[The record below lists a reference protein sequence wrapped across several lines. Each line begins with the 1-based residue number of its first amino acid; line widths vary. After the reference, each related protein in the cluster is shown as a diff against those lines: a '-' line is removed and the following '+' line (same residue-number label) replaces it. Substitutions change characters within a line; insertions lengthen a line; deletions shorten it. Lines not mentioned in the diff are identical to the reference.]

1 MKFKEILEK
10 IKVYAPLGVS
20 LVVAACVVISLSGY
34 QAKASEPSKD
44 KKQQVSE
51 SVTDAET
58 ETETENAAEDTQT
71 HAGSFELADGVYKGS
86 ATGFSGPVTVAV
98 TIMDKKITSID
109 ILSSTDDEAFFN
121 RAKGVIDRI
130 IASQSFDVDVV
141 SGATY
146 SSNGIIG
153 AVKNALTGEKDNGVT
168 GKSKQESTSES
179 ESDSSLAEIAAV
191 QDASAYKDGTYY
203 GTGKGFAGTMKVKV
217 DISGGKIASISI
229 VSTKD
234 GDSYVKSASSLLD
247 TIVEKQSTNVD
258 TVSGAT
264 FSSRGIIAAV
274 RSALSQAAVSENTA
288 DNNNDK
294 QEAAESSGN
303 GQTDENSSGSASEQ
317 GTEGT
322 LPYVD
327 GIYYGTAEGY
337 KGDIKA
343 AVVIQN
349 KTLKAILVTEKQ
361 DDEPFITNAMDV
373 LKNMM
378 KKQSADVDTVSGATY
393 SSKGLIGAVKAAFE
407 EARKTT
413 AGENTGDGNS
423 DANNKNN
430 SNSDNNNGNDN
441 SSNNADDSNIAG
453 EEDKA
458 VLSKLVQSQAS
469 LDGAQY
475 TQLSWYLLQIRLGD
489 AQEVLESAES
499 TKKDVS
505 CAQEKLQAA
514 INALQ
519 KNDTSTNVYEDGVY
533 EVSTLCIPDDDMD
546 FSAYNLSMKVTIAND
561 RIVSITDVKGD
572 GDSQNAS
579 YIKKAADGTKN
590 QPGLV
595 SVLTSQANADS
606 IDFSSIDTVSRAT
619 CTSKAIIDGCKSALE
634 AAKKK

>member
-1 MKFKEILEK
+1 MKFKEVLEK

-20 LVVAACVVISLSGY
+20 LVIAACVVISLSGY
-34 QAKASEPSKD
+34 QTKASEPSKD
-44 KKQQVSE
+44 NKQQVSDR
-51 SVTDAET
+51 VT
-58 ETETENAAEDTQT
+58 ETETENAAENTQT
-71 HAGSFELADGVYKGS
+71 ATGSFELADGVYKGS

-168 GKSKQESTSES
+168 GKSKQESISES

-274 RSALSQAAVSENTA
+274 RSALSQAAVSDNT
-288 DNNNDK
+288 DK
-294 QEAAESSGN
+294 QGAAEASGN
-303 GQTDENSSGSASEQ
+303 GQTDENSSGSASEK

-327 GIYYGTAEGY
+327 GVYYGTAEGY
-337 KGDIKA
+337 KGDIRV
-343 AVVIQN
+343 AVVIQD

-378 KKQSADVDTVSGATY
+378 KKQSAEVDTVSGATY

-413 AGENTGDGNS
+413 AGENTGGSNS
-423 DANNKNN
+423 DSNN
-430 SNSDNNNGNDN
+430 SNDNN
-441 SSNNADDSNIAG
+441 SNIAG

-458 VLSKLVQSQAS
+458 VLLKLVQSQAS

-519 KNDTSTNVYEDGVY
+519 KNDTSTNVYEDGTY
-533 EVSTLCIPDDDMD
+533 DVSTLCIPDDDMD

-572 GDSQNAS
+572 GDSQNVS
-579 YIKKAADGTKN
+579 YINKAADGTKN
-590 QPGLV
+590 QPGMV
-595 SVLTSQANADS
+595 SVLTSQTNADR
-606 IDFSSIDTVSRAT
+606 IDFSSIDTVSHAT

>member
-20 LVVAACVVISLSGY
+20 LVVAACVVISLSTY

-51 SVTDAET
+51 SMADT
-58 ETETENAAEDTQT
+58 ETETENTTEDTQT
-71 HAGSFELADGVYKGS
+71 ATGSFDLADGVYKGS
-86 ATGFSGPVTVAV
+86 ATGYRGSVTVAV
-98 TIMDKKITSID
+98 TILDKKIVSID
-109 ILSSTDDEAFFN
+109 ILSASDDEAFFN
-121 RAKGVIDRI
+121 RAKGVIGRI
-130 IASQSFDVDVV
+130 ISSQSLDVDVV

-179 ESDSSLAEIAAV
+179 ESDSSSAEIAAV

-203 GTGKGFAGTMKVKV
+203 GTGKGFAGTIKVKV
-217 DISGGKIASISI
+217 NIAGGKIASISI

-288 DNNNDK
+288 GNNTDK
-294 QEAAESSGN
+294 QGAAETSGN
-303 GQTDENSSGSASEQ
+303 GQTDENSSGSASEH

-327 GIYYGTAEGY
+327 GIYYGTSEGY
-337 KGDIKA
+337 KGDIKV
-343 AVVIQN
+343 AVVIQD

-393 SSKGLIGAVKAAFE
+393 SSKGLIGAVKEAFE

-413 AGENTGDGNS
+413 AGENTGNGNS
-423 DANNKNN
+423 GGNNNN
-430 SNSDNNNGNDN
+430 SN
-441 SSNNADDSNIAG
+441 NAADSNIALD
-453 EEDKA
+453 EDKA

-469 LDGAQY
+469 LDGTQY

-505 CAQEKLQAA
+505 RAQEKLQAA

-519 KNDTSTNVYEDGVY
+519 KNDTSTNVYEDGTY

-590 QPGLV
+590 QQGMV
-595 SVLTSQANADS
+595 SMLTSQANADS
-606 IDFSSIDTVSRAT
+606 IDFSSIDTVSHAT

>member
-20 LVVAACVVISLSGY
+20 LVVAACVVISLSTY

-51 SVTDAET
+51 SMADT
-58 ETETENAAEDTQT
+58 ETETENATEDTQT
-71 HAGSFELADGVYKGS
+71 VTGSFDLADGVYKGS
-86 ATGFSGPVTVAV
+86 ATGYRGSVTVAV
-98 TIMDKKITSID
+98 TILDKKIVSID
-109 ILSSTDDEAFFN
+109 ILSASDDEAFFN

-130 IASQSFDVDVV
+130 ISSQSLDVDVV

-179 ESDSSLAEIAAV
+179 ESDSSSAEIAAV

-203 GTGKGFAGTMKVKV
+203 GTGKGFAGNIKVKV
-217 DISGGKIASISI
+217 DIAGGKISAISI

-274 RSALSQAAVSENTA
+274 RNALSQAAVSENTA
-288 DNNNDK
+288 GNNTDK
-294 QEAAESSGN
+294 QGAAETSGN
-303 GQTDENSSGSASEQ
+303 GQTDENSSGSASEH

-327 GIYYGTAEGY
+327 GIYYGTSEGY
-337 KGDIKA
+337 KGDIKV
-343 AVVIQN
+343 AVVIQD

-393 SSKGLIGAVKAAFE
+393 SSKGLIGAVKEAFE

-413 AGENTGDGNS
+413 ACENTGNGNS
-423 DANNKNN
+423 GGNNNN
-430 SNSDNNNGNDN
+430 SN
-441 SSNNADDSNIAG
+441 NAADSNIALD
-453 EEDKA
+453 EDKA

-469 LDGAQY
+469 LDGTQY

-505 CAQEKLQAA
+505 RAQEKLQAA

-519 KNDTSTNVYEDGVY
+519 KNDTSTNVYEDGTY
-533 EVSTLCIPDDDMD
+533 EISTLCIPDDDMD

-590 QPGLV
+590 QQGMV
-595 SVLTSQANADS
+595 SVLTSQSNADS
-606 IDFSSIDTVSRAT
+606 IDFSSIDTVSHAT

>member
-1 MKFKEILEK
+1 MKFKEVLEK

-20 LVVAACVVISLSGY
+20 LVIAACVVISLSGY
-34 QAKASEPSKD
+34 QTKASEPSKD

-51 SVTDAET
+51 RMTDA
-58 ETETENAAEDTQT
+58 ETENAAEDTQT
-71 HAGSFELADGVYKGS
+71 ATGSFELADGVYKGS

-274 RSALSQAAVSENTA
+274 RSALSQAAVSDNT
-288 DNNNDK
+288 DK
-294 QEAAESSGN
+294 QGAAEASGN
-303 GQTDENSSGSASEQ
+303 GQTDENSSGSASEK

-327 GIYYGTAEGY
+327 GVYYGTAEGY
-337 KGDIKA
+337 KGDIRV
-343 AVVIQN
+343 AVVIQD

-393 SSKGLIGAVKAAFE
+393 SSNGLIGAVKAAFE

-413 AGENTGDGNS
+413 AGENTGGSNS
-423 DANNKNN
+423 DSNN
-430 SNSDNNNGNDN
+430 SNDNN
-441 SSNNADDSNIAG
+441 SNIAG

-458 VLSKLVQSQAS
+458 VLLKLVQSQAS

-519 KNDTSTNVYEDGVY
+519 KNDTSTNVYEDGTY
-533 EVSTLCIPDDDMD
+533 DVSTLCIPDDDMD

-572 GDSQNAS
+572 GDSQNVS
-579 YIKKAADGTKN
+579 YINKAADGTKN
-590 QPGLV
+590 QPGMV
-595 SVLTSQANADS
+595 SVLTSQTNADS
-606 IDFSSIDTVSRAT
+606 IDFSSIDTVSHAT

>member
-1 MKFKEILEK
+1 MKFKEVLGK

-20 LVVAACVVISLSGY
+20 LVIAACVVISLSGY
-34 QAKASEPSKD
+34 QTKASEPSKD

-51 SVTDAET
+51 RMTDAEI
-58 ETETENAAEDTQT
+58 ENAAEDTQT
-71 HAGSFELADGVYKGS
+71 ATGSFELADGVYKGS

-179 ESDSSLAEIAAV
+179 ESDSSLAEIAAA

-274 RSALSQAAVSENTA
+274 RSALSQAAVSDNTTG
-288 DNNNDK
+288 NNTDK
-294 QEAAESSGN
+294 QGAAEASGN

-337 KGDIKA
+337 KGDIRV
-343 AVVIQN
+343 AVVIQD

-393 SSKGLIGAVKAAFE
+393 SSNGLIGAVKAAFE

-413 AGENTGDGNS
+413 AGENTGGSNS
-423 DANNKNN
+423 DSNN
-430 SNSDNNNGNDN
+430 SNDNN
-441 SSNNADDSNIAG
+441 SNIAG

-519 KNDTSTNVYEDGVY
+519 KNDTSTNVYEDGTY
-533 EVSTLCIPDDDMD
+533 DVSTLCIPDDDMD

-572 GDSQNAS
+572 GDSQNVS
-579 YIKKAADGTKN
+579 YINKAADGTKN
-590 QPGLV
+590 QPGMV

-606 IDFSSIDTVSRAT
+606 IDFSSIDTVSHAT

>member
-20 LVVAACVVISLSGY
+20 LVVAACVVISLSTY

-51 SVTDAET
+51 SMADT
-58 ETETENAAEDTQT
+58 ETETENATEDTQT
-71 HAGSFELADGVYKGS
+71 ATGLFDLADGVYKGS
-86 ATGFSGPVTVAV
+86 ATGYRGSVTVAV
-98 TIMDKKITSID
+98 TILDKKIVSID
-109 ILSSTDDEAFFN
+109 ILSASDDEAFFN

-130 IASQSFDVDVV
+130 ISSQSLDVDVV

-179 ESDSSLAEIAAV
+179 ESDSSSAEIAAV

-203 GTGKGFAGTMKVKV
+203 GTGKGFAGNIKVKV
-217 DISGGKIASISI
+217 DIAGGKISAISI

-247 TIVEKQSTNVD
+247 TIVEMQSTNVD

-288 DNNNDK
+288 GNNTDK
-294 QEAAESSGN
+294 QGAAETSGN

-322 LPYVD
+322 LAYVD

-337 KGDIKA
+337 KGDIKV
-343 AVVIQN
+343 AVVIQD

-413 AGENTGDGNS
+413 AGENTGNGNS
-423 DANNKNN
+423 GGNNNN
-430 SNSDNNNGNDN
+430 SN
-441 SSNNADDSNIAG
+441 NAADSNIALD
-453 EEDKA
+453 EDKA

-469 LDGAQY
+469 LDGTQY

-499 TKKDVS
+499 TKKDVRY
-505 CAQEKLQAA
+505 AQEKLQAA

-519 KNDTSTNVYEDGVY
+519 KNDTSTSVYEDGTY

-590 QPGLV
+590 QQGMV
-595 SVLTSQANADS
+595 SVLTSQSNADS

>member
-1 MKFKEILEK
+1 MKFKEVLEK

-20 LVVAACVVISLSGY
+20 LVIAACVVISLSGY
-34 QAKASEPSKD
+34 QTKASEPSKD

-51 SVTDAET
+51 RMTDA
-58 ETETENAAEDTQT
+58 ETENAAEDTQT
-71 HAGSFELADGVYKGS
+71 ATGSFELADGVYKGS

-217 DISGGKIASISI
+217 DISGGKIVSISI

-274 RSALSQAAVSENTA
+274 RSALSQAAVSDNTTG
-288 DNNNDK
+288 NNTDK
-294 QEAAESSGN
+294 QGAAEASGN
-303 GQTDENSSGSASEQ
+303 GQTDENSSGSASEK

-337 KGDIKA
+337 KGDIRV
-343 AVVIQN
+343 AVVIQD

-393 SSKGLIGAVKAAFE
+393 SSNGLIGAVKAAFE

-413 AGENTGDGNS
+413 AGENTGGSNS
-423 DANNKNN
+423 DSNN
-430 SNSDNNNGNDN
+430 SNDNN
-441 SSNNADDSNIAG
+441 SNIAG

-489 AQEVLESAES
+489 AQEILESAES

-519 KNDTSTNVYEDGVY
+519 KNDTSTNVYEDGTY
-533 EVSTLCIPDDDMD
+533 DVSTLCIPDDDMD

-572 GDSQNAS
+572 GDSQNVS
-579 YIKKAADGTKN
+579 YINKAADGTKN
-590 QPGLV
+590 QPGMV
-595 SVLTSQANADS
+595 SVLTSQTNADR
-606 IDFSSIDTVSRAT
+606 IDFSSIDTVSHAT
-619 CTSKAIIDGCKSALE
+619 CTSKAIIDGCMSALE

>member
-1 MKFKEILEK
+1 MKFKEVLEK

-20 LVVAACVVISLSGY
+20 LVIAACVVISLSGY
-34 QAKASEPSKD
+34 QTKASEPSKD

-51 SVTDAET
+51 RVTDA
-58 ETETENAAEDTQT
+58 ETENAAEDTQT
-71 HAGSFELADGVYKGS
+71 ATGSFELADGVYKGS

-98 TIMDKKITSID
+98 TIMDKKIISID

-168 GKSKQESTSES
+168 GKSKQESISES
-179 ESDSSLAEIAAV
+179 ESDSALAEIAAV

-274 RSALSQAAVSENTA
+274 RSALSQAAVSDNTTG
-288 DNNNDK
+288 NNTDK
-294 QEAAESSGN
+294 QSAAEASGN
-303 GQTDENSSGSASEQ
+303 GQTDENSSGSASEK

-337 KGDIKA
+337 KGDIRV
-343 AVVIQN
+343 AVVIQD
-349 KTLKAILVTEKQ
+349 KTLKAILVTKKQ

-413 AGENTGDGNS
+413 AGENTGDSNS
-423 DANNKNN
+423 DSNN
-430 SNSDNNNGNDN
+430 SNDNN
-441 SSNNADDSNIAG
+441 SNIAG

-469 LDGAQY
+469 LDGTQY

-519 KNDTSTNVYEDGVY
+519 KNDTSTNVYEDGTY
-533 EVSTLCIPDDDMD
+533 DVSTLCIPDDDMD

-572 GDSQNAS
+572 GDSQNAP
-579 YIKKAADGTKN
+579 YINKAADGTKN
-590 QPGLV
+590 QPGMV
-595 SVLTSQANADS
+595 SVLTSQTNADS
-606 IDFSSIDTVSRAT
+606 IDFSSIDTVSHAT
-619 CTSKAIIDGCKSALE
+619 CTSKAIIDGCKSALK

>member
-1 MKFKEILEK
+1 MKFKEVLEK

-20 LVVAACVVISLSGY
+20 LVIAACVVISLSGY
-34 QAKASEPSKD
+34 QTKASEPSKD
-44 KKQQVSE
+44 KKHQVSE
-51 SVTDAET
+51 RVTD
-58 ETETENAAEDTQT
+58 TETENAAEDTQT
-71 HAGSFELADGVYKGS
+71 ATGSFELADGVYKGS

-121 RAKGVIDRI
+121 RAKAVIDRI

-274 RSALSQAAVSENTA
+274 RSALSQAAVSDKTTGNNT
-288 DNNNDK
+288 DK
-294 QEAAESSGN
+294 QGAAEASGN
-303 GQTDENSSGSASEQ
+303 GQTDKNSSGSASEQ

-337 KGDIKA
+337 KGDIRV
-343 AVVIQN
+343 AVVIQD

-413 AGENTGDGNS
+413 AGENTGGSNS
-423 DANNKNN
+423 DSNN
-430 SNSDNNNGNDN
+430 SNDNN
-441 SSNNADDSNIAG
+441 SNIAG

-458 VLSKLVQSQAS
+458 VLLKLVQSQAS

-519 KNDTSTNVYEDGVY
+519 KNDTSTNVYEDGTY
-533 EVSTLCIPDDDMD
+533 DVSTLCIPDDDMD

-572 GDSQNAS
+572 GDSQNVS
-579 YIKKAADGTKN
+579 YIIKKAVDGTKN
-590 QPGLV
+590 QPGMV
-595 SVLTSQANADS
+595 SVLTSQTNADS
-606 IDFSSIDTVSRAT
+606 IDFSSIDTVSHAT

>member
-20 LVVAACVVISLSGY
+20 LVVAACVVISLSTY

-44 KKQQVSE
+44 KKQQISE
-51 SVTDAET
+51 SVTDT
-58 ETETENAAEDTQT
+58 ETETDNADEDTQAAT
-71 HAGSFELADGVYKGS
+71 GSFDLADGVYKGS

-98 TIMDKKITSID
+98 TILNKKITSID

-130 IASQSFDVDVV
+130 IASQSLDVDAV

-179 ESDSSLAEIAAV
+179 DSTSTEITAV

-203 GTGKGFAGTMKVKV
+203 GTGKGFAGSIKVKV
-217 DISGGKIASISI
+217 DIAGGKIASISI

-288 DNNNDK
+288 GNNTDK
-294 QEAAESSGN
+294 QGAAETSGN
-303 GQTDENSSGSASEQ
+303 GQTDENSSGSASEH

-327 GIYYGTAEGY
+327 GIYYGTSEGY
-337 KGDIKA
+337 KGDIKV
-343 AVVIQN
+343 AVVIQD

-413 AGENTGDGNS
+413 AGENTGDSNSGN
-423 DANNKNN
+423 NN
-430 SNSDNNNGNDN
+430 SNSDNN
-441 SSNNADDSNIAG
+441 SSNIAG

-458 VLSKLVQSQAS
+458 VLSKLVQSQAA
-469 LDGAQY
+469 LDGTQY

-505 CAQEKLQAA
+505 RAQEKLQAA

-519 KNDTSTNVYEDGVY
+519 KNDTSTNVYEDGTY

-590 QPGLV
+590 QQGMV
-595 SVLTSQANADS
+595 SMLTSQANADS
-606 IDFSSIDTVSRAT
+606 IDFSSIDTVSHAT

>member
-1 MKFKEILEK
+1 MKFKEVLEK

-20 LVVAACVVISLSGY
+20 LVIAACVVISLSGY
-34 QAKASEPSKD
+34 QTKASEPSKD
-44 KKQQVSE
+44 KKHQVSE
-51 SVTDAET
+51 RVIDT

-71 HAGSFELADGVYKGS
+71 ATGSFELADGVYKGS
-86 ATGFSGPVTVAV
+86 ATGFSGPVTVVV

-130 IASQSFDVDVV
+130 ISSQSFDVDVV

-217 DISGGKIASISI
+217 DIVGGKIASISI

-234 GDSYVKSASSLLD
+234 GDSYVKSASSLID

-274 RSALSQAAVSENTA
+274 RSALSQAAVSDNTTG
-288 DNNNDK
+288 NNTDK
-294 QEAAESSGN
+294 QGAAESSGN
-303 GQTDENSSGSASEQ
+303 GQTDENSSGSEPEQ
-317 GTEGT
+317 TAEGT

-337 KGDIKA
+337 KGDIKV
-343 AVVIQN
+343 AVVIQD

-413 AGENTGDGNS
+413 AGENTGDSNSGN
-423 DANNKNN
+423 NN
-430 SNSDNNNGNDN
+430 SNSDNNNNSNDN
-441 SSNNADDSNIAG
+441 SSNIAG

-458 VLSKLVQSQAS
+458 VLSKLVQLQAS

-519 KNDTSTNVYEDGVY
+519 KNDTSTNVYEDGTY

>member
-1 MKFKEILEK
+1 MKFKEVLEK

-20 LVVAACVVISLSGY
+20 LVIAACVVISLSGY
-34 QAKASEPSKD
+34 QTKASEPSKD
-44 KKQQVSE
+44 KKHQVSE
-51 SVTDAET
+51 RVTD
-58 ETETENAAEDTQT
+58 TETENAAEDTQT
-71 HAGSFELADGVYKGS
+71 ATGSFELADGVYKGS

-121 RAKGVIDRI
+121 RAKAVIDRI

-168 GKSKQESTSES
+168 GKSKQGSTSDS

-191 QDASAYKDGTYY
+191 QDASTYKDGTYY

-274 RSALSQAAVSENTA
+274 RSALSQAAVSDNTTG
-288 DNNNDK
+288 NNTDK
-294 QEAAESSGN
+294 QGAAEASGN

-337 KGDIKA
+337 KGDIRV
-343 AVVIQN
+343 AVVIQD

-413 AGENTGDGNS
+413 AGENTGGSNS
-423 DANNKNN
+423 DSNN
-430 SNSDNNNGNDN
+430 SNDNNN
-441 SSNNADDSNIAG
+441 NIAG

-458 VLSKLVQSQAS
+458 VLLKLVQSQAS

-519 KNDTSTNVYEDGVY
+519 KNDTSTNVYEDGTY
-533 EVSTLCIPDDDMD
+533 DVSTLCIPDDDMD

-572 GDSQNAS
+572 GDSQNTP

-606 IDFSSIDTVSRAT
+606 IDFSSIDTVSHAT

>member
-1 MKFKEILEK
+1 MKFKEVFEK

-20 LVVAACVVISLSGY
+20 LVIAACVVISLIGY
-34 QAKASEPSKD
+34 QTKASEPSND
-44 KKQQVSE
+44 KKHQVSE
-51 SVTDAET
+51 RVTDT
-58 ETETENAAEDTQT
+58 ETEDAAEDTQT
-71 HAGSFELADGVYKGS
+71 ATGSFELADGVYKGS

-121 RAKGVIDRI
+121 RAKAVIDRI
-130 IASQSFDVDVV
+130 IASQSFEVDVV

-274 RSALSQAAVSENTA
+274 RSALSQAAVSDKTTGNNT
-288 DNNNDK
+288 DK
-294 QEAAESSGN
+294 QGAAEASGN
-303 GQTDENSSGSASEQ
+303 GQTDKNSSGSASEQ

-337 KGDIKA
+337 KGDIRV
-343 AVVIQN
+343 AVVIQD

-413 AGENTGDGNS
+413 AGENTGGSNS
-423 DANNKNN
+423 DSNN
-430 SNSDNNNGNDN
+430 SNDNN
-441 SSNNADDSNIAG
+441 SNIAG

-458 VLSKLVQSQAS
+458 VLLKLVQSQAS

-519 KNDTSTNVYEDGVY
+519 KNDTSTNVYEDGTY
-533 EVSTLCIPDDDMD
+533 DVSTLCIPDDDMD

-572 GDSQNAS
+572 GDSQNVS

-590 QPGLV
+590 QPGMV
-595 SVLTSQANADS
+595 SVLTSQTNADS
-606 IDFSSIDTVSRAT
+606 IDFSSIDTVSHAT

>member
-1 MKFKEILEK
+1 MKFKEVLEK

-20 LVVAACVVISLSGY
+20 LVIAACVVISLSGY
-34 QAKASEPSKD
+34 QTKASEPSKD
-44 KKQQVSE
+44 KKHQVSE
-51 SVTDAET
+51 RVTD
-58 ETETENAAEDTQT
+58 TETENAAEDTQT
-71 HAGSFELADGVYKGS
+71 ATGSFELADGVYKGS

-121 RAKGVIDRI
+121 RAKAVIDRI

-168 GKSKQESTSES
+168 GKSKQGSTSES

-234 GDSYVKSASSLLD
+234 GDSYVKIASSLLD

-274 RSALSQAAVSENTA
+274 RSALSQAAVSDNTTG
-288 DNNNDK
+288 NNTDK
-294 QEAAESSGN
+294 QGAAEVSGN

-337 KGDIKA
+337 KGDIRV
-343 AVVIQN
+343 AVVIQD

-413 AGENTGDGNS
+413 AGENTGGSNS
-423 DANNKNN
+423 DSNN
-430 SNSDNNNGNDN
+430 SNDNN
-441 SSNNADDSNIAG
+441 SNIAG

-458 VLSKLVQSQAS
+458 VLLKLVQSQAS

-519 KNDTSTNVYEDGVY
+519 KNDTSTNVYEDGTY
-533 EVSTLCIPDDDMD
+533 DVSTLCIPDDDMD

-572 GDSQNAS
+572 GDSQNVS

-590 QPGLV
+590 QPGMV
-595 SVLTSQANADS
+595 SVLTSQTNADS
-606 IDFSSIDTVSRAT
+606 IDFSSIDTVSHAT

>member
-1 MKFKEILEK
+1 MKFKEVLEK

-20 LVVAACVVISLSGY
+20 LVIAACVVISLSGY
-34 QAKASEPSKD
+34 QTKASEPSKD

-51 SVTDAET
+51 RVTDT
-58 ETETENAAEDTQT
+58 ETETENTQT
-71 HAGSFELADGVYKGS
+71 ATGSFDLADGVYKGS

-109 ILSSTDDEAFFN
+109 ILSSTDDEVFFN

-130 IASQSFDVDVV
+130 ISSQSFDVDVV

-153 AVKNALTGEKDNGVT
+153 AVKNALTGENDKTVT

-179 ESDSSLAEIAAV
+179 DSSSAEIAAV

-217 DISGGKIASISI
+217 DIAGGKIASISI

-274 RSALSQAAVSENTA
+274 RSALSQAAVSQNTA
-288 DNNNDK
+288 DNITDK
-294 QEAAESSGN
+294 QDATETSGN
-303 GQTDENSSGSASEQ
+303 GQTGENPSGSAQQQ

-337 KGDIKA
+337 KGDIKV
-343 AVVIQN
+343 AVVIQD

-393 SSKGLIGAVKAAFE
+393 SSKGLIGAVKATFE

-413 AGENTGDGNS
+413 AGENTGD
-423 DANNKNN
+423 
-430 SNSDNNNGNDN
+430 SNSGNNN
-441 SSNNADDSNIAG
+441 SSNNSDNSNIAG
-453 EEDKA
+453 DEDKA

-469 LDGAQY
+469 LDGTQY
-475 TQLSWYLLQIRLGD
+475 TQLSWYLLQIRLED
-489 AQEVLESAES
+489 ANEVLSSAEA

-505 CAQEKLQAA
+505 RAQEKLQAA

-519 KNDTSTNVYEDGVY
+519 KNDTSTNVYEDGTY
-533 EVSTLCIPDDDMD
+533 DVSTLCIPDDDMD

-590 QPGLV
+590 QQGMV

-606 IDFSSIDTVSRAT
+606 IDFSGIDTVSRAT
-619 CTSKAIIDGCKSALE
+619 CTSKAIINGCKSALE

>member
-1 MKFKEILEK
+1 MKFKEVLEK

-20 LVVAACVVISLSGY
+20 LVIAACVVISLSGY
-34 QAKASEPSKD
+34 QTKASEPSKD
-44 KKQQVSE
+44 NKQQVSDR
-51 SVTDAET
+51 VTEI

-71 HAGSFELADGVYKGS
+71 ATGSFELADGVYKGS

-179 ESDSSLAEIAAV
+179 ESDSSLAEIAAA

-203 GTGKGFAGTMKVKV
+203 GTGKGFAGTIKVKV

-274 RSALSQAAVSENTA
+274 RSALSQAAVSDNTVG
-288 DNNNDK
+288 NNTDK
-294 QEAAESSGN
+294 QGAAEASGN
-303 GQTDENSSGSASEQ
+303 GQTDENSSGSASEK

-327 GIYYGTAEGY
+327 GVYYGTAEGY
-337 KGDIKA
+337 KGDIRV
-343 AVVIQN
+343 AVVIQD

-413 AGENTGDGNS
+413 AGENTGGSNS
-423 DANNKNN
+423 DSNN
-430 SNSDNNNGNDN
+430 SNDNN
-441 SSNNADDSNIAG
+441 SNIAG

-458 VLSKLVQSQAS
+458 VLLKLVQSQAS

-519 KNDTSTNVYEDGVY
+519 KNDTSTNVYEDGTY
-533 EVSTLCIPDDDMD
+533 DVSTLCIPDDDMD

-572 GDSQNAS
+572 GDSQNAP
-579 YIKKAADGTKN
+579 YINKAADGTKN
-590 QPGLV
+590 QPGMV
-595 SVLTSQANADS
+595 SVLTSQTNADS
-606 IDFSSIDTVSRAT
+606 IDFSSIDTVSHAT
-619 CTSKAIIDGCKSALE
+619 CTSKTIIDGCKSALE

>member
-1 MKFKEILEK
+1 MKFKEVLEK

-20 LVVAACVVISLSGY
+20 LVIAACVVISLSGY
-34 QAKASEPSKD
+34 QTKASEPSKD
-44 KKQQVSE
+44 KKHQVSE
-51 SVTDAET
+51 RVTDT
-58 ETETENAAEDTQT
+58 ETEDAAEDTQT
-71 HAGSFELADGVYKGS
+71 ATGSFELADGVYKGS

-179 ESDSSLAEIAAV
+179 ESDSSLADIAAV

-274 RSALSQAAVSENTA
+274 RSALSQAAVSDKTTGNNT
-288 DNNNDK
+288 DK
-294 QEAAESSGN
+294 QGAAEASGN
-303 GQTDENSSGSASEQ
+303 GQTDKNSSGSASEQ

-337 KGDIKA
+337 KGDIRV
-343 AVVIQN
+343 AVVIQD

-413 AGENTGDGNS
+413 AGENTGGSNS
-423 DANNKNN
+423 DSNN
-430 SNSDNNNGNDN
+430 SNDNNN
-441 SSNNADDSNIAG
+441 NIAG

-458 VLSKLVQSQAS
+458 VLLKLVQSQAS

-519 KNDTSTNVYEDGVY
+519 KNDTSTNVYEDGTY
-533 EVSTLCIPDDDMD
+533 DVSTLCIPDDDMD

-572 GDSQNAS
+572 GDSQNTP

>member
-1 MKFKEILEK
+1 MKFKEVLEK

-20 LVVAACVVISLSGY
+20 LVIAACVVISLSGY
-34 QAKASEPSKD
+34 QTKASEPSKD
-44 KKQQVSE
+44 KKHQVSE
-51 SVTDAET
+51 RVTDT
-58 ETETENAAEDTQT
+58 ETEDAAEDTQT
-71 HAGSFELADGVYKGS
+71 ATGSFELADGVYKGS

-98 TIMDKKITSID
+98 TIMDKKIISID

-274 RSALSQAAVSENTA
+274 RSALSQAAVSDNTVG
-288 DNNNDK
+288 NNTDK
-294 QEAAESSGN
+294 QGAAEASGN
-303 GQTDENSSGSASEQ
+303 GQTDENSSGSASEK

-337 KGDIKA
+337 KGDIRV
-343 AVVIQN
+343 AVVIQD

-413 AGENTGDGNS
+413 AGENTGGSNS
-423 DANNKNN
+423 DSNN
-430 SNSDNNNGNDN
+430 SNDNN
-441 SSNNADDSNIAG
+441 SNIVG

-458 VLSKLVQSQAS
+458 VLLKLVQSQAS

-519 KNDTSTNVYEDGVY
+519 KNDTSTNVYEDGTY
-533 EVSTLCIPDDDMD
+533 DVSTLCIPDDDMD

-572 GDSQNAS
+572 GDSQNVS
-579 YIKKAADGTKN
+579 YIKKAVDGTKN
-590 QPGLV
+590 QAGMV
-595 SVLTSQANADS
+595 SVLTSQTNADS
-606 IDFSSIDTVSRAT
+606 IDFSSIDTVSHAT

>member
-1 MKFKEILEK
+1 MKFKEVLEK

-20 LVVAACVVISLSGY
+20 LVIAACVVISLSGY
-34 QAKASEPSKD
+34 QTKASEPSKD
-44 KKQQVSE
+44 KKHQVSE
-51 SVTDAET
+51 RVTDT
-58 ETETENAAEDTQT
+58 ETEDAAEDTQT
-71 HAGSFELADGVYKGS
+71 ATGSFELADGVYKDS

-98 TIMDKKITSID
+98 TIMDKKIISID

-274 RSALSQAAVSENTA
+274 RSALSQAAVSDNTVG
-288 DNNNDK
+288 NNTDK
-294 QEAAESSGN
+294 QGAAEASGN
-303 GQTDENSSGSASEQ
+303 GQTDENSSGSASEK

-337 KGDIKA
+337 KGDIRV
-343 AVVIQN
+343 AVVIQD

-413 AGENTGDGNS
+413 AGENTGGSNS
-423 DANNKNN
+423 DSNN
-430 SNSDNNNGNDN
+430 SNDNN
-441 SSNNADDSNIAG
+441 SNIAG

-458 VLSKLVQSQAS
+458 VLLKLVQSQAS

-519 KNDTSTNVYEDGVY
+519 KNDTSTNVYEDGTY
-533 EVSTLCIPDDDMD
+533 DVSTLCIPDDDMD

-572 GDSQNAS
+572 GDSQNVS
-579 YIKKAADGTKN
+579 YIKKAVDGTKN
-590 QPGLV
+590 QAGMV
-595 SVLTSQANADS
+595 SVLTSQTNADS
-606 IDFSSIDTVSRAT
+606 IDFSSIDTVSHAT

>member
-1 MKFKEILEK
+1 MKFKEVLEK

-20 LVVAACVVISLSGY
+20 LVIAACVVISLSGY
-34 QAKASEPSKD
+34 QTKASEPSKD
-44 KKQQVSE
+44 KKHQVSE
-51 SVTDAET
+51 RVTD
-58 ETETENAAEDTQT
+58 TETENAAEDTQT
-71 HAGSFELADGVYKGS
+71 ATGSFELADGVYKGS

-98 TIMDKKITSID
+98 TIMDKKIISID

-274 RSALSQAAVSENTA
+274 RSALSQAAVSDNTTG
-288 DNNNDK
+288 NNTDK
-294 QEAAESSGN
+294 QGAAEASGN
-303 GQTDENSSGSASEQ
+303 GQTDENSSGSASEK

-337 KGDIKA
+337 KGDIRV
-343 AVVIQN
+343 AVVIQD

-413 AGENTGDGNS
+413 EGENTGGSNS
-423 DANNKNN
+423 DSNN
-430 SNSDNNNGNDN
+430 SNDNN
-441 SSNNADDSNIAG
+441 SNIAG

-458 VLSKLVQSQAS
+458 VLLKLVQSQAS

-519 KNDTSTNVYEDGVY
+519 KNDTSTNVYEDGTY
-533 EVSTLCIPDDDMD
+533 DVSTLCIPDDDMD

-572 GDSQNAS
+572 GDSQNVS
-579 YIKKAADGTKN
+579 YIKKAVDGTKN
-590 QPGLV
+590 QAGMV
-595 SVLTSQANADS
+595 SVLTSQTNADS
-606 IDFSSIDTVSRAT
+606 IDFSSIDTVSHAT

>member
-1 MKFKEILEK
+1 MKFKEVLEK

-20 LVVAACVVISLSGY
+20 LVIAACVVISLSGY
-34 QAKASEPSKD
+34 QTKASEPSKD
-44 KKQQVSE
+44 KKHQVSE
-51 SVTDAET
+51 RVTDT
-58 ETETENAAEDTQT
+58 ETEDAAEDTQT
-71 HAGSFELADGVYKGS
+71 ATGSFELADGVYKGS

-98 TIMDKKITSID
+98 TIMDKKIISID

-274 RSALSQAAVSENTA
+274 RSALSQAAVSDNTTG
-288 DNNNDK
+288 NNTDK
-294 QEAAESSGN
+294 QGAAEVSGN
-303 GQTDENSSGSASEQ
+303 GQTDENSSGSASEK

-337 KGDIKA
+337 KGDIRV
-343 AVVIQN
+343 AVVIQD

-413 AGENTGDGNS
+413 AGENTGGSNS
-423 DANNKNN
+423 DSNN
-430 SNSDNNNGNDN
+430 SNDNN
-441 SSNNADDSNIAG
+441 SNIAG

-458 VLSKLVQSQAS
+458 VLLKLVQSQAS

-519 KNDTSTNVYEDGVY
+519 KNDTSTNVYEDGTY
-533 EVSTLCIPDDDMD
+533 DVSTLCIPDDDMD

-572 GDSQNAS
+572 GDSQNVS
-579 YIKKAADGTKN
+579 YIKKAVDGTKN
-590 QPGLV
+590 QAGMV
-595 SVLTSQANADS
+595 SVLTSQTNADS
-606 IDFSSIDTVSRAT
+606 IDFSSIDTVSHAT

>member
-1 MKFKEILEK
+1 MKFKEVLEK

-20 LVVAACVVISLSGY
+20 LVIAACVVISLNGY
-34 QAKASEPSKD
+34 QTKASEPSKD

-51 SVTDAET
+51 RVTDT
-58 ETETENAAEDTQT
+58 ETETENAAENTQT
-71 HAGSFELADGVYKGS
+71 ATGSFDLADGVYKGS

-130 IASQSFDVDVV
+130 ISSQSFDVDVV

-153 AVKNALTGEKDNGVT
+153 AVKNALTGEKDKTVT
-168 GKSKQESTSES
+168 GKSKQESAS
-179 ESDSSLAEIAAV
+179 ESDSSSVEKAAV

-217 DISGGKIASISI
+217 DIVGGKIASISI

-288 DNNNDK
+288 GNNTDK
-294 QEAAESSGN
+294 QDATETSGN
-303 GQTDENSSGSASEQ
+303 GQTDENSSGSSQEQ

-337 KGDIKA
+337 KGDIKV
-343 AVVIQN
+343 AVVIQD

-413 AGENTGDGNS
+413 AGENTGD
-423 DANNKNN
+423 
-430 SNSDNNNGNDN
+430 SNSGNNN
-441 SSNNADDSNIAG
+441 SSNNSDNSNIAG
-453 EEDKA
+453 DEDKA

-469 LDGAQY
+469 LDGTQY
-475 TQLSWYLLQIRLGD
+475 TQLSWYLLQIRLED
-489 AQEVLESAES
+489 ANEVLSSAEA

-505 CAQEKLQAA
+505 RAQEKLQAA

-519 KNDTSTNVYEDGVY
+519 KNDTSTNVYEDGTY
-533 EVSTLCIPDDDMD
+533 DVSTLCIPDDDMD

-590 QPGLV
+590 QQGMV

-606 IDFSSIDTVSRAT
+606 IDFSGIDTVSRAT
-619 CTSKAIIDGCKSALE
+619 CTSKAIINGCKSVLE

>member
-1 MKFKEILEK
+1 MKFKEVLEK

-20 LVVAACVVISLSGY
+20 LVIAACVVISLSGY
-34 QAKASEPSKD
+34 QTKASEPSKD

-51 SVTDAET
+51 RVTDA
-58 ETETENAAEDTQT
+58 ETENAAEDTQT
-71 HAGSFELADGVYKGS
+71 ATGSFELADGVYKGS

-98 TIMDKKITSID
+98 TIMDKKIISID

-179 ESDSSLAEIAAV
+179 ESDSALAEIAAV

-274 RSALSQAAVSENTA
+274 RSALSQAAVSDNTTG
-288 DNNNDK
+288 NNTDK
-294 QEAAESSGN
+294 QSAAEASGN
-303 GQTDENSSGSASEQ
+303 GQTDENSSGSASEK

-337 KGDIKA
+337 KGDIRV
-343 AVVIQN
+343 AVVIQD
-349 KTLKAILVTEKQ
+349 KTLKAILVTKKQ

-413 AGENTGDGNS
+413 AGENTGDSNS
-423 DANNKNN
+423 DSNN
-430 SNSDNNNGNDN
+430 SNDNN
-441 SSNNADDSNIAG
+441 SNIAG

-458 VLSKLVQSQAS
+458 VLLKLVQSQAS
-469 LDGAQY
+469 LDGTQY

-519 KNDTSTNVYEDGVY
+519 KNDTSTNVYEDGTY
-533 EVSTLCIPDDDMD
+533 DVSTLCIPDDDMD

-572 GDSQNAS
+572 GDSQNAP

>member
-1 MKFKEILEK
+1 MKFKEVLEK

-20 LVVAACVVISLSGY
+20 LVIAACVVISLSGY
-34 QAKASEPSKD
+34 QTKASEPSKD
-44 KKQQVSE
+44 KKHQVSE
-51 SVTDAET
+51 RVTDA

-71 HAGSFELADGVYKGS
+71 ATGSFELADGVYKGS

-179 ESDSSLAEIAAV
+179 ESDSSLAEIAAA

-274 RSALSQAAVSENTA
+274 RSALSQAAVSDNTTG
-288 DNNNDK
+288 NNTDK
-294 QEAAESSGN
+294 QGAAEASGN
-303 GQTDENSSGSASEQ
+303 GQTDENSSGSASEK

-337 KGDIKA
+337 KGDIRV
-343 AVVIQN
+343 AVVIQD

-413 AGENTGDGNS
+413 AGENTGGSNS
-423 DANNKNN
+423 DSNN
-430 SNSDNNNGNDN
+430 SNDNN
-441 SSNNADDSNIAG
+441 SNIAG

-458 VLSKLVQSQAS
+458 VLLKLVQSQAS

-519 KNDTSTNVYEDGVY
+519 
-533 EVSTLCIPDDDMD
+533 
-546 FSAYNLSMKVTIAND
+546 
-561 RIVSITDVKGD
+561 
-572 GDSQNAS
+572 
-579 YIKKAADGTKN
+579 
-590 QPGLV
+590 
-595 SVLTSQANADS
+595 
-606 IDFSSIDTVSRAT
+606 
-619 CTSKAIIDGCKSALE
+619 
-634 AAKKK
+634 

>member
-1 MKFKEILEK
+1 MKFKEVLEK

-20 LVVAACVVISLSGY
+20 LVIAACVVISLSGY
-34 QAKASEPSKD
+34 QTKASEPSKD

-51 SVTDAET
+51 RVTDT
-58 ETETENAAEDTQT
+58 ETETENAAENTQT
-71 HAGSFELADGVYKGS
+71 ATGSFDLADGVYKGS

-121 RAKGVIDRI
+121 RAKAVIDRI

-153 AVKNALTGEKDNGVT
+153 AVKNALTGEKDKTVT
-168 GKSKQESTSES
+168 GKSKQESAS
-179 ESDSSLAEIAAV
+179 ESDSSSVEKAAV

-217 DISGGKIASISI
+217 DIVGGKIASISI

-288 DNNNDK
+288 GNNTDK
-294 QEAAESSGN
+294 QDATETSGN
-303 GQTDENSSGSASEQ
+303 GQTDENSSGSSQEQ

-337 KGDIKA
+337 KGDIKV
-343 AVVIQN
+343 AVVIQD

-413 AGENTGDGNS
+413 AGENTGD
-423 DANNKNN
+423 
-430 SNSDNNNGNDN
+430 SNSGNNN
-441 SSNNADDSNIAG
+441 SSNNSDNSNIAG
-453 EEDKA
+453 DEDKA

-469 LDGAQY
+469 LDGTQY
-475 TQLSWYLLQIRLGD
+475 TQLSWYLLQIRLED
-489 AQEVLESAES
+489 ANEVLSSAEA

-505 CAQEKLQAA
+505 RAQEKLQAA

-519 KNDTSTNVYEDGVY
+519 KNDTSTNVYEDGTY
-533 EVSTLCIPDDDMD
+533 DVSTLCIPDDDMD

-590 QPGLV
+590 QQGMV

-606 IDFSSIDTVSRAT
+606 IDFSGIDTVSRAT
-619 CTSKAIIDGCKSALE
+619 CTSKAIINGCKSVLE

>member
-1 MKFKEILEK
+1 MKFKEVLEK

-20 LVVAACVVISLSGY
+20 LVIAACVVISLSGY
-34 QAKASEPSKD
+34 QTKASEPSKD

-51 SVTDAET
+51 RMTDA
-58 ETETENAAEDTQT
+58 ETENAAEDTQT
-71 HAGSFELADGVYKGS
+71 ATGSFELADGVYKGS

-203 GTGKGFAGTMKVKV
+203 GTGKGFAGTMKLKV

-274 RSALSQAAVSENTA
+274 RSALSQAAVSDNT
-288 DNNNDK
+288 DK
-294 QEAAESSGN
+294 QGAAEASRN
-303 GQTDENSSGSASEQ
+303 GQTDENSSGSASEK

-337 KGDIKA
+337 KGDIRV
-343 AVVIQN
+343 AVVIQD

-393 SSKGLIGAVKAAFE
+393 SSNGLIGAVKAAFE

-413 AGENTGDGNS
+413 AGENTGGSNS
-423 DANNKNN
+423 DSNN
-430 SNSDNNNGNDN
+430 SNDNN
-441 SSNNADDSNIAG
+441 SNIAG

-489 AQEVLESAES
+489 AQEILESAES

-519 KNDTSTNVYEDGVY
+519 KNDTSTNVYEDGTY
-533 EVSTLCIPDDDMD
+533 DVSTLCIPDDDMD

-572 GDSQNAS
+572 GDSQNVS
-579 YIKKAADGTKN
+579 YINKAADGTKN
-590 QPGLV
+590 QPGMV
-595 SVLTSQANADS
+595 SVLTSQTNADR
-606 IDFSSIDTVSRAT
+606 IDFSSIDTVSHAT

>member
-1 MKFKEILEK
+1 MKFKEVLEK

-20 LVVAACVVISLSGY
+20 LVIAACVVISLSGY
-34 QAKASEPSKD
+34 QTKASEPSKD
-44 KKQQVSE
+44 KKHQVSE
-51 SVTDAET
+51 RVTDT
-58 ETETENAAEDTQT
+58 ETEDVAEDTQT
-71 HAGSFELADGVYKGS
+71 ATGSFELADGVYKGS

-98 TIMDKKITSID
+98 TIMDKKIISID

-146 SSNGIIG
+146 SSNGIIA

-168 GKSKQESTSES
+168 GKSKQGSTSES

-274 RSALSQAAVSENTA
+274 RSALSQAAVSDNTTG
-288 DNNNDK
+288 NNTDK
-294 QEAAESSGN
+294 QGAAEASGN

-337 KGDIKA
+337 KGDIRV
-343 AVVIQN
+343 AVVIQD

-413 AGENTGDGNS
+413 AGENTGDSNS
-423 DANNKNN
+423 DSNN
-430 SNSDNNNGNDN
+430 SNGNN
-441 SSNNADDSNIAG
+441 SNIAG

-458 VLSKLVQSQAS
+458 VLLKLVQSQAS

-519 KNDTSTNVYEDGVY
+519 KNDTSTNVYEDGTY
-533 EVSTLCIPDDDMD
+533 DVSTLCIPDDDMD

-572 GDSQNAS
+572 GDSQNVS

-590 QPGLV
+590 QPGMV
-595 SVLTSQANADS
+595 SVLTSQTNADS
-606 IDFSSIDTVSRAT
+606 IDFSSIDTVSHAT

>member
-1 MKFKEILEK
+1 MKFKEVLEK

-20 LVVAACVVISLSGY
+20 LVIAACVVISLSGY
-34 QAKASEPSKD
+34 QTKASEPSKD
-44 KKQQVSE
+44 KKHQVSE
-51 SVTDAET
+51 RVTDT
-58 ETETENAAEDTQT
+58 ETEDAAEDTQT
-71 HAGSFELADGVYKGS
+71 ATGSFELADGVYKGS

-98 TIMDKKITSID
+98 TIMDKKIISID

-274 RSALSQAAVSENTA
+274 RSALSQAAVSDNTVG
-288 DNNNDK
+288 NNTDK
-294 QEAAESSGN
+294 QGAAEASGN
-303 GQTDENSSGSASEQ
+303 GQTDENSSGSASEK
-317 GTEGT
+317 GTEDT

-337 KGDIKA
+337 KGDIRV
-343 AVVIQN
+343 AVVIQD

-413 AGENTGDGNS
+413 AGENTGGSNS
-423 DANNKNN
+423 DSNN
-430 SNSDNNNGNDN
+430 SNDNN
-441 SSNNADDSNIAG
+441 SNIAG

-458 VLSKLVQSQAS
+458 VLLKLVQSQAS

-519 KNDTSTNVYEDGVY
+519 KNDTSTNVYEDGTY
-533 EVSTLCIPDDDMD
+533 DVSTLCIPDDDMD

-572 GDSQNAS
+572 GDSQNVS
-579 YIKKAADGTKN
+579 YIKKAVDGTKN
-590 QPGLV
+590 QAGMV
-595 SVLTSQANADS
+595 SVLTSQTNADS
-606 IDFSSIDTVSRAT
+606 IDFSSIDTVSHAT

>member
-1 MKFKEILEK
+1 MKFKEVLEK

-20 LVVAACVVISLSGY
+20 LVIAACVVISLSGY
-34 QAKASEPSKD
+34 QTKASEPSKD

-51 SVTDAET
+51 RVTDA
-58 ETETENAAEDTQT
+58 ETENAAEDTQT
-71 HAGSFELADGVYKGS
+71 ATGSFELADGVYKGS

-98 TIMDKKITSID
+98 TVMDKKITSID

-121 RAKGVIDRI
+121 RAKAVIDRI

-168 GKSKQESTSES
+168 GKSKQGSTSES

-274 RSALSQAAVSENTA
+274 RSALSQAAVSDNTVG
-288 DNNNDK
+288 NNTDK
-294 QEAAESSGN
+294 QGAAETSGN
-303 GQTDENSSGSASEQ
+303 GQTDENSSGSASEK

-337 KGDIKA
+337 KGDIRV
-343 AVVIQN
+343 AVVIQD

-413 AGENTGDGNS
+413 AGENTGGSNS
-423 DANNKNN
+423 DSNN
-430 SNSDNNNGNDN
+430 SNDNN
-441 SSNNADDSNIAG
+441 SNIAG

-458 VLSKLVQSQAS
+458 VLLKLVQSQAS

-519 KNDTSTNVYEDGVY
+519 KNDTSTNVYEDGTY
-533 EVSTLCIPDDDMD
+533 DVSTLCIPDDDMD

-572 GDSQNAS
+572 GDSQNVS
-579 YIKKAADGTKN
+579 YIKKAVDGTKN
-590 QPGLV
+590 QAGMV
-595 SVLTSQANADS
+595 SVLTSQTNADS
-606 IDFSSIDTVSRAT
+606 IDFSSIDTVSHAT

>member
-1 MKFKEILEK
+1 MKFKEVLEK

-20 LVVAACVVISLSGY
+20 LVIAACVVISLSGY
-34 QAKASEPSKD
+34 QTKASEPSKD
-44 KKQQVSE
+44 KKHQVSE
-51 SVTDAET
+51 RVTDT
-58 ETETENAAEDTQT
+58 ETEDAAEDTQT
-71 HAGSFELADGVYKGS
+71 ATGSFELADGVYKGS

-121 RAKGVIDRI
+121 RAKAVIDRI

-168 GKSKQESTSES
+168 GKSKQGSTSES

-234 GDSYVKSASSLLD
+234 GDSYVKIASSLLD

-274 RSALSQAAVSENTA
+274 RSALSQAAVSDNTTG
-288 DNNNDK
+288 NNTDK
-294 QEAAESSGN
+294 QGAAEVSGN

-337 KGDIKA
+337 KGDIRV
-343 AVVIQN
+343 AVVIQD

-413 AGENTGDGNS
+413 AGENTGGSNS
-423 DANNKNN
+423 DSNN
-430 SNSDNNNGNDN
+430 SNDNN
-441 SSNNADDSNIAG
+441 SNIAG

-458 VLSKLVQSQAS
+458 VLLKLVQSQAS

-519 KNDTSTNVYEDGVY
+519 KNDTSTNVYEDGTY
-533 EVSTLCIPDDDMD
+533 DVSTLCIPDDDMD

-572 GDSQNAS
+572 GDSQNVS
-579 YIKKAADGTKN
+579 YIKKAVDGTKN
-590 QPGLV
+590 QAGMV
-595 SVLTSQANADS
+595 SVLTSQTNADS
-606 IDFSSIDTVSRAT
+606 IDFSSIDTVSHAT

>member
-1 MKFKEILEK
+1 MKFKEVLEK

-20 LVVAACVVISLSGY
+20 LVIAACVVISLSGY
-34 QAKASEPSKD
+34 QTKASEPSKD

-51 SVTDAET
+51 RVTDA
-58 ETETENAAEDTQT
+58 ETENAAEDTQT
-71 HAGSFELADGVYKGS
+71 ATGSFELADGVYKGS

-98 TIMDKKITSID
+98 TIMDKKIISID

-274 RSALSQAAVSENTA
+274 RSALSQAAVSDNTTG
-288 DNNNDK
+288 NNTDK
-294 QEAAESSGN
+294 QSAAEASGN
-303 GQTDENSSGSASEQ
+303 GQTDENSSGSASEK

-337 KGDIKA
+337 KGDIRV
-343 AVVIQN
+343 AVVIQD
-349 KTLKAILVTEKQ
+349 KTLKAILVTKKQ

-413 AGENTGDGNS
+413 AGENTGD
-423 DANNKNN
+423 
-430 SNSDNNNGNDN
+430 SNSDSNNCNDNNG
-441 SSNNADDSNIAG
+441 NIAG

-519 KNDTSTNVYEDGVY
+519 KNDTSTNVYEDGTY
-533 EVSTLCIPDDDMD
+533 DVSTLCIPDDDMD

-572 GDSQNAS
+572 GDSQNAP
-579 YIKKAADGTKN
+579 YINKAADGTKN
-590 QPGLV
+590 QPGMV
-595 SVLTSQANADS
+595 SVLTSQTNADS
-606 IDFSSIDTVSRAT
+606 IDFSSIDTVSHAT
-619 CTSKAIIDGCKSALE
+619 CTSKAIIDGCKSALK

>member
-1 MKFKEILEK
+1 MKFKEVLEK

-20 LVVAACVVISLSGY
+20 LVIAACVVISLSGY
-34 QAKASEPSKD
+34 QTKASEPSKD

-51 SVTDAET
+51 NVTDT
-58 ETETENAAEDTQT
+58 ETETENAAENTQT
-71 HAGSFELADGVYKGS
+71 ATGSFDLADGVYKGS

-130 IASQSFDVDVV
+130 ISSQSFDVDVV

-146 SSNGIIG
+146 SSNGIIK
-153 AVKNALTGEKDNGVT
+153 AVKNALTGEKDKTVT
-168 GKSKQESTSES
+168 GKSKQESAS
-179 ESDSSLAEIAAV
+179 ESDSSSVEKAAV

-217 DISGGKIASISI
+217 DIVGGKIASISI

-247 TIVEKQSTNVD
+247 TIVKKQSTNVD

-274 RSALSQAAVSENTA
+274 RSALSQAAVSQNTA
-288 DNNNDK
+288 GNNTDK
-294 QEAAESSGN
+294 QDATETSGN
-303 GQTDENSSGSASEQ
+303 GQTDENSSGSSQEQ

-337 KGDIKA
+337 KGDIKV
-343 AVVIQN
+343 AVVIQD

-413 AGENTGDGNS
+413 AGENTGD
-423 DANNKNN
+423 
-430 SNSDNNNGNDN
+430 SNSGNNN
-441 SSNNADDSNIAG
+441 SSNNSDNSNIAG
-453 EEDKA
+453 DEDKA

-469 LDGAQY
+469 LDGTQY
-475 TQLSWYLLQIRLGD
+475 TQLSWYLFQIRLGD

-505 CAQEKLQAA
+505 RAQEKLQAA

-519 KNDTSTNVYEDGVY
+519 KNDTSTNVYEDGTY
-533 EVSTLCIPDDDMD
+533 DVSTLCIPDDDMD

-590 QPGLV
+590 QPGMV

-606 IDFSSIDTVSRAT
+606 IDFSGIDTVSRAT
-619 CTSKAIIDGCKSALE
+619 CTSKVIIDGCKSVLE

>member
-1 MKFKEILEK
+1 MKFKEVLEK

-20 LVVAACVVISLSGY
+20 LVIAACVVISLSGY
-34 QAKASEPSKD
+34 QTKASEPSKD
-44 KKQQVSE
+44 KKQQVSDRG
-51 SVTDAET
+51 TD
-58 ETETENAAEDTQT
+58 TETENAAEDTQT
-71 HAGSFELADGVYKGS
+71 ATGSFELADGVYKGS

-168 GKSKQESTSES
+168 GKAKQESTSES

-274 RSALSQAAVSENTA
+274 RSALSQAAVSDNTTG
-288 DNNNDK
+288 NNTDK
-294 QEAAESSGN
+294 QGAAEASGN
-303 GQTDENSSGSASEQ
+303 GQTDENSSGSASEK

-337 KGDIKA
+337 KGDIRV
-343 AVVIQN
+343 AVVIQD

-413 AGENTGDGNS
+413 AGENTGDSNS
-423 DANNKNN
+423 DSNN
-430 SNSDNNNGNDN
+430 SNDNN
-441 SSNNADDSNIAG
+441 SNIAG

-519 KNDTSTNVYEDGVY
+519 KNDTSTNVYEDGTY
-533 EVSTLCIPDDDMD
+533 DVSTLCIPDDDMD

-572 GDSQNAS
+572 GDSQNAP
-579 YIKKAADGTKN
+579 YINKAADGTKN
-590 QPGLV
+590 QPGMV

>member
-1 MKFKEILEK
+1 MKFKEVLEK

-20 LVVAACVVISLSGY
+20 LVIAACVVISLSGY
-34 QAKASEPSKD
+34 QTKASEPSKD
-44 KKQQVSE
+44 KKHQVSE
-51 SVTDAET
+51 RVTDT
-58 ETETENAAEDTQT
+58 ETEDAAEDTQT
-71 HAGSFELADGVYKGS
+71 ATGSFELADGVYKGS

-98 TIMDKKITSID
+98 TIMDKKIISID

-274 RSALSQAAVSENTA
+274 RSALSQAAVSDNTVG
-288 DNNNDK
+288 NNTDK
-294 QEAAESSGN
+294 QGAAEASGN
-303 GQTDENSSGSASEQ
+303 GQTDENSSGSASEK
-317 GTEGT
+317 GTEDT

-337 KGDIKA
+337 KGDIRV
-343 AVVIQN
+343 AVVIQD

-393 SSKGLIGAVKAAFE
+393 SSNGLIGAVKAAFE

-413 AGENTGDGNS
+413 AGENTGGSNS
-423 DANNKNN
+423 DSNN
-430 SNSDNNNGNDN
+430 SNDNN
-441 SSNNADDSNIAG
+441 SNIAG

-489 AQEVLESAES
+489 AQEILESAES

-519 KNDTSTNVYEDGVY
+519 KNDTSTNVYEDGTY
-533 EVSTLCIPDDDMD
+533 DVSTLCIPDDDMD

-572 GDSQNAS
+572 GDSQNVS
-579 YIKKAADGTKN
+579 YINKAADGTKN
-590 QPGLV
+590 QPGMV
-595 SVLTSQANADS
+595 SVLTSQTNADR
-606 IDFSSIDTVSRAT
+606 IDFSSIDTVSHAT
-619 CTSKAIIDGCKSALE
+619 CTSQAIIDGCKSALE

>member
-1 MKFKEILEK
+1 MKFKEVLEK

-20 LVVAACVVISLSGY
+20 LVIAACVVISLSGY
-34 QAKASEPSKD
+34 QTKASEPSKD
-44 KKQQVSE
+44 KKHQVSE
-51 SVTDAET
+51 RVTD
-58 ETETENAAEDTQT
+58 TETENAAEDTQT
-71 HAGSFELADGVYKGS
+71 ATGSFELADGVYKGS

-146 SSNGIIG
+146 SSNGIIA

-168 GKSKQESTSES
+168 GKSKQKSTSES
-179 ESDSSLAEIAAV
+179 EFDSSLAEIAAV

-274 RSALSQAAVSENTA
+274 RSALSQAAVSDNTTG
-288 DNNNDK
+288 NNTDK
-294 QEAAESSGN
+294 QGAAEASGN

-337 KGDIKA
+337 KGDIRV
-343 AVVIQN
+343 AVVIQD

-413 AGENTGDGNS
+413 AGENTGDSNS
-423 DANNKNN
+423 DSNN
-430 SNSDNNNGNDN
+430 SNDNN
-441 SSNNADDSNIAG
+441 SNIAG

-458 VLSKLVQSQAS
+458 VLLKLVQSQAS

-519 KNDTSTNVYEDGVY
+519 KNDTSTNVYEDGTY
-533 EVSTLCIPDDDMD
+533 DVSTLCIPDDDMD

-572 GDSQNAS
+572 GDSQNVS

-590 QPGLV
+590 QPGMV
-595 SVLTSQANADS
+595 SALTSQTNADS
-606 IDFSSIDTVSRAT
+606 IDFSSIDTVSHAT

>member
-20 LVVAACVVISLSGY
+20 LVVAACVVISLSTY

-51 SVTDAET
+51 SMAD
-58 ETETENAAEDTQT
+58 TETENTTEDTQT
-71 HAGSFELADGVYKGS
+71 ATGSFDLADGVYKGS

-98 TIMDKKITSID
+98 TILDKKIVSID
-109 ILSSTDDEAFFN
+109 ILSASDDEAFFN

-130 IASQSFDVDVV
+130 ISSQSLDVDVV

-203 GTGKGFAGTMKVKV
+203 GTGKGFAGNIKVKV
-217 DISGGKIASISI
+217 DIAGGKISAISI

-274 RSALSQAAVSENTA
+274 RSALSQVAVSENTA
-288 DNNNDK
+288 GNNTDK
-294 QEAAESSGN
+294 QGAAEASGN
-303 GQTDENSSGSASEQ
+303 GQTDENLSGSASEQ

-322 LPYVD
+322 LSYVD
-327 GIYYGTAEGY
+327 GIYYGTSEGY
-337 KGDIKA
+337 KGDIKV
-343 AVVIQN
+343 AVVIQD

-413 AGENTGDGNS
+413 AGENTGNGNS
-423 DANNKNN
+423 GGNNNN
-430 SNSDNNNGNDN
+430 SN
-441 SSNNADDSNIAG
+441 NAADSNIALD
-453 EEDKA
+453 EDKA
-458 VLSKLVQSQAS
+458 VLYKLVQSQAS
-469 LDGAQY
+469 LDGTQY

-489 AQEVLESAES
+489 AQEVLDSAES

-505 CAQEKLQAA
+505 RVQEKLQAA

-519 KNDTSTNVYEDGVY
+519 KNDTSTNVYEDGTY

-590 QPGLV
+590 QQGMV
-595 SVLTSQANADS
+595 SMLTSQANADS

>member
-20 LVVAACVVISLSGY
+20 LVVAACVVISLSTY

-51 SVTDAET
+51 SMADT
-58 ETETENAAEDTQT
+58 ETETENATEDTQT
-71 HAGSFELADGVYKGS
+71 ATGSFDLADGVYKGS
-86 ATGFSGPVTVAV
+86 ATGYRGSVTVAV
-98 TIMDKKITSID
+98 TILDKKIVSID
-109 ILSSTDDEAFFN
+109 ILSASDDEAFFN

-130 IASQSFDVDVV
+130 ISSQSLDVDVV

-179 ESDSSLAEIAAV
+179 ESDSSSAEIAAV

-203 GTGKGFAGTMKVKV
+203 GTGKGFAGNIKVKV
-217 DISGGKIASISI
+217 DIAGGKISAISI

-288 DNNNDK
+288 GNNTDK
-294 QEAAESSGN
+294 QGAAETSGN
-303 GQTDENSSGSASEQ
+303 GQTDENSSGSASEH

-327 GIYYGTAEGY
+327 GIYYGTSEGY
-337 KGDIKA
+337 KGDIKV
-343 AVVIQN
+343 AVVIQD

-393 SSKGLIGAVKAAFE
+393 SSKGLIGAVKEAFE

-413 AGENTGDGNS
+413 AGENTGNGNS
-423 DANNKNN
+423 GGNNNN
-430 SNSDNNNGNDN
+430 SN
-441 SSNNADDSNIAG
+441 NATDSNIALD
-453 EEDKA
+453 EDKA

-469 LDGAQY
+469 LDGTQY

-505 CAQEKLQAA
+505 RAQEKLQAA

-519 KNDTSTNVYEDGVY
+519 INDTSTNVYEDGTY

-546 FSAYNLSMKVTIAND
+546 FSAYNLSMKVTIVND

-590 QPGLV
+590 QQGMV
-595 SVLTSQANADS
+595 SMLTSQANADS
-606 IDFSSIDTVSRAT
+606 IDFSSIDTVSHAT

>member
-1 MKFKEILEK
+1 MKFKEVFEK

-20 LVVAACVVISLSGY
+20 LVIAACVVISLSGY
-34 QAKASEPSKD
+34 QTKASEPSKD

-51 SVTDAET
+51 RVTD
-58 ETETENAAEDTQT
+58 TETENAAEDTQT
-71 HAGSFELADGVYKGS
+71 ATGSFELADGVYKGS

-98 TIMDKKITSID
+98 TIMDKKIISID

-179 ESDSSLAEIAAV
+179 ESDSSLADIAAV
-191 QDASAYKDGTYY
+191 QDAFAYKDGTYY

-274 RSALSQAAVSENTA
+274 RSALSQAAVSDKTTGNNT
-288 DNNNDK
+288 DK
-294 QEAAESSGN
+294 QGAAEASGN
-303 GQTDENSSGSASEQ
+303 GQTDKNSSGSASEQ

-322 LPYVD
+322 LAYVD

-337 KGDIKA
+337 KGDIRV
-343 AVVIQN
+343 AVVIQD

-378 KKQSADVDTVSGATY
+378 KKQSVDVDTVSGATY

-413 AGENTGDGNS
+413 AGENTGGSNS
-423 DANNKNN
+423 DSNN
-430 SNSDNNNGNDN
+430 SNDNN
-441 SSNNADDSNIAG
+441 SNIAG

-458 VLSKLVQSQAS
+458 VLLKLVQSQAS

-519 KNDTSTNVYEDGVY
+519 KNDTSTNVYEDGTY
-533 EVSTLCIPDDDMD
+533 DVSTLCIPDDDMD

-572 GDSQNAS
+572 GDSQNVS
-579 YIKKAADGTKN
+579 YIKKAVDGTKN
-590 QPGLV
+590 QAGMV
-595 SVLTSQANADS
+595 SVLTSQTNADS
-606 IDFSSIDTVSRAT
+606 IDFSSIDTVSHAT

>member
-1 MKFKEILEK
+1 MKFKEVLEK

-20 LVVAACVVISLSGY
+20 LVIAACVVISLSGY
-34 QAKASEPSKD
+34 QTKASEPSKD
-44 KKQQVSE
+44 KKHQVSE
-51 SVTDAET
+51 RVTDT
-58 ETETENAAEDTQT
+58 ETEDAAEDTQT
-71 HAGSFELADGVYKGS
+71 ATGSFELADGVYKGS

-98 TIMDKKITSID
+98 TIMDKKIISID

-274 RSALSQAAVSENTA
+274 RSALSQAAVSDNTVG
-288 DNNNDK
+288 NNTDK
-294 QEAAESSGN
+294 QGAAEASGN
-303 GQTDENSSGSASEQ
+303 GQTDENSSGSASEK

-322 LPYVD
+322 LAYVD
-327 GIYYGTAEGY
+327 GIYYGTEEGY
-337 KGDIKA
+337 KGDIRV
-343 AVVIQN
+343 AVVIQD

-413 AGENTGDGNS
+413 AGENTGGSNS
-423 DANNKNN
+423 DSNN
-430 SNSDNNNGNDN
+430 SNDNN
-441 SSNNADDSNIAG
+441 SNIAG

-458 VLSKLVQSQAS
+458 VLLKLVQSQAS

-519 KNDTSTNVYEDGVY
+519 KNDTSTNVYEDGTY
-533 EVSTLCIPDDDMD
+533 DVSTLCIPDDDMD

-572 GDSQNAS
+572 GDSQNVS
-579 YIKKAADGTKN
+579 YIKKAVDGTKN
-590 QPGLV
+590 QAGMV
-595 SVLTSQANADS
+595 SVLTSQTNADS
-606 IDFSSIDTVSRAT
+606 IDFSSIDTVSHAT

>member
-1 MKFKEILEK
+1 MKFKEVLEK

-20 LVVAACVVISLSGY
+20 LVIAACVVISLSGY
-34 QAKASEPSKD
+34 QTKASEPSKD
-44 KKQQVSE
+44 KKHQVSE
-51 SVTDAET
+51 RVTD
-58 ETETENAAEDTQT
+58 TETENAAEDTQT
-71 HAGSFELADGVYKGS
+71 ATGSFELADGVYKGS

-109 ILSSTDDEAFFN
+109 IISSTDDEAFFN
-121 RAKGVIDRI
+121 RAKAVIDRI

-146 SSNGIIG
+146 SSNGIIA

-168 GKSKQESTSES
+168 GKSKQGSTSES

-274 RSALSQAAVSENTA
+274 RSALSQAAVSDNTTG
-288 DNNNDK
+288 NNTDK
-294 QEAAESSGN
+294 QGAAEVSGN

-322 LPYVD
+322 LAYVD

-337 KGDIKA
+337 KGDIRV
-343 AVVIQN
+343 AVVIQD

-413 AGENTGDGNS
+413 AGENTGDNNS
-423 DANNKNN
+423 DSNN
-430 SNSDNNNGNDN
+430 SNDNNN
-441 SSNNADDSNIAG
+441 NIAG

-458 VLSKLVQSQAS
+458 VLLKLVQSQAS

-519 KNDTSTNVYEDGVY
+519 KNDTSTNVYEDGTY
-533 EVSTLCIPDDDMD
+533 DVSTLCIPDDDMD

-572 GDSQNAS
+572 GDSQNVS
-579 YIKKAADGTKN
+579 YIKKAVDGTKN
-590 QPGLV
+590 QAGMV
-595 SVLTSQANADS
+595 SVLTSQTNADS
-606 IDFSSIDTVSRAT
+606 IDFSSIDTVSHAT